1 VHLSTHDIIQ
11 ERYMPQTLTPARQP
25 VIIDTDMAPDD
36 WLAILYL
43 LQNPGVEVRAIT
55 VTGTGEAHCGP
66 GTRNALD
73 LLALAGCPD
82 VPVACGRAT
91 PLAGDHAF
99 PDFWRDLVDNLAG
112 LALPPSPHSPAGV
125 PAVDLLTQIVETS
138 SQPVHVLALGPLTNL
153 GEALQTRPALAQR
166 LAMITIM
173 GGAVHVP
180 GNVGTSSGIDNETA
194 EWNIYIDPLAANLVL
209 ASGAPVTLV
218 PLDATNDVPITPEFV
233 QHLAAVAHTPRAQ
246 FAGDVL
252 VQLDSFIRTGHY
264 YFWDPLAAVL
274 VTHEDVARYQT
285 ELLRVVEA
293 ESRHCGRTQVDAHGY
308 PVRVAV
314 AADRER
320 FEWLLLDQLTAS

>member
-1 VHLSTHDIIQ
+1 
-11 ERYMPQTLTPARQP
+11 MPHTLTPTRRP

-36 WLAILYL
+36 WLAMLYL
-43 LQNPGVEVRAIT
+43 LQHPGVEVRAVT

-73 LLALAGCPD
+73 LLALAGCPE

-112 LALPPSPHSPAGV
+112 LSLPPSPHSPAALS
-125 PAVDLLTQIVETS
+125 AVDLLTQIVES
-138 SQPVHVLALGPLTNL
+138 SAQPVDVLALGPLTNL
-153 GEALQTRPALAQR
+153 GEALHARPALAQR
-166 LAMITIM
+166 LGMITIM
-173 GGAVHVP
+173 GGAVRVP
-180 GNVGTSSGIDNETA
+180 GNVGASSGIDNETA
-194 EWNIYIDPLAANLVL
+194 EWNIYVDPHAANLVL

-233 QHLAAVAHTPRAQ
+233 QYLAAVARTPCAQ
-246 FAGDVL
+246 FAHDVL

-264 YFWDPLAAVL
+264 YFWDPLAAML
-274 VTHEDVARYQT
+274 VTDEGVSRYQT
-285 ELLRVVEA
+285 ELLRVVE
-293 ESRHCGRTQVDAHGY
+293 EEGPHCGRTQVDARGY

>member
-1 VHLSTHDIIQ
+1 
-11 ERYMPQTLTPARQP
+11 MPHHATSAPQP

-43 LQNPGVEVRAIT
+43 LQHPGVDVRAIT
-55 VTGTGEAHCGP
+55 VSGTGEAHCGP

-82 VPVACGRAT
+82 VPVACGRSN
-91 PLAGDHAF
+91 PLTGDHAF

-112 LALPPSPHSPAGV
+112 LTLAANPAHPLAV
-125 PAVDLLTQIVETS
+125 SAVDLLAEVVETTP
-138 SQPVHVLALGPLTNL
+138 QPVHILALGPLTNL
-153 GEALQTRPALAQR
+153 GEALRARPALAQR

-180 GNVGTSSGIDNETA
+180 GNVGASSGIDNDTA
-194 EWNIYIDPLAANLVL
+194 EWNIYVDPHAANLVL
-209 ASGAPVTLV
+209 GSGAAVTLV

-233 QHLAAVAHTPRAQ
+233 QRLAAAAHTPVAR
-246 FAGDVL
+246 FAHAVL

-274 VTHEDVARYQT
+274 VTDDDVARYRI
-285 ELLRVVEA
+285 ESLLVIE
-293 ESRHCGRTQVDAHGY
+293 EEGPQCGRTQVDAHGY
-308 PVRVAV
+308 PVRMAV
-314 AADRER
+314 AADRAH
-320 FEWLLLDQLTAS
+320 FEACLLGQLATPLDRPTSR